1 MGLIHLTD
9 WGFELQL
16 VPPDMSSTALKR
28 GEPKMSGL
36 TKVIWVT
43 RPEQLSKVEAGPIS
57 ILMGANLRKPVK
69 DADKQI
75 MDKARSA
82 GWFQSSKSG
91 GSTDD

>member
-1 MGLIHLTD
+1 
-9 WGFELQL
+9 
-16 VPPDMSSTALKR
+16 
-28 GEPKMSGL
+28 MSGL

-69 DADKQI
+69 NADKQI
-75 MDKARSA
+75 TDKTRAA
-82 GWFQSSKSG
+82 GWFQSSKSE